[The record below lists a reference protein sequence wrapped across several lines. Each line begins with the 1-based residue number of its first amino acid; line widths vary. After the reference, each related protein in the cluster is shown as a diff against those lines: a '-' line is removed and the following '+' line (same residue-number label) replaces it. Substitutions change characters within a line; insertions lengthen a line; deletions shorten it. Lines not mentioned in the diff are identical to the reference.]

1 MFEKSDLKNLI
12 YLVKLNLTIVLLASF
27 ILDIQAQNITR
38 GPYLQMMSPSSTR
51 IRFRTDND
59 SKPTILIGKSPKSLT
74 RSIKQTTSTKEHELV
89 LDSLSSNTRYYYQIV
104 TPSQTL
110 GDSTY
115 FFQTAPAK
123 GAKSKFSFWSTGDMY
138 PGQAQLDVYEGF
150 KKFIGNKY
158 TNIYLTVGDN
168 VYAGASDNDFQANFF
183 QVYQNGPIL
192 KQSALFP
199 STGNHDYD
207 ISSRRQDDPTI
218 AYFQNFTLPQKG
230 ELSGIPSNSE
240 AYYSYDYGNT
250 HFICLDSHAWGADN
264 MRLFDG
270 PSEQLNWLKKDLAA
284 NKQDWTV
291 VYFHHPPYT
300 KGTYD
305 SDSNQGFNA
314 ELYNLRNILVPIFD
328 EYHVD
333 IVLTGHSHIFER
345 SKPLKGLL
353 GTSADFNPKVNW
365 TQSSTGKYDASENSC
380 PYMFDSNDFSK
391 HGTVYIVNGVGGGYG
406 NPRPD
411 GPHVVMAYTKPYTNG
426 SFYVEI
432 ENNRFDAKFIDA
444 SGNILD
450 QFTIFKNLK
459 LKPITDL
466 TLDYGKSVDLN
477 ASWIGQYN
485 WSTNQTSASITVNP
499 TTSTSYQVS
508 DPQKCFNEKYN
519 VTVSAP
525 LGTMDYS
532 EIPFDHLTI
541 YNLQGQFIQEI
552 SHPGKV
558 NTELMHNIP
567 QGSYILRIV
576 YNQQEKVLKL
586 VN

>member
-1 MFEKSDLKNLI
+1 MFENFDLKNPMHFL
-12 YLVKLNLTIVLLASF
+12 KLTLTIVLLAF
-27 ILDIQAQNITR
+27 LILDIQAQNITR

-59 SKPTILIGKSPKSLT
+59 SKPNILIGKSPKSLT
-74 RSIKQTTSTKEHELV
+74 RTIKQSTSTKEHEL
-89 LDSLSSNTRYYYQIV
+89 LIDSLTSNTRYYYQIV
-104 TPSQTL
+104 TPTQTL

-115 FFQTAPAK
+115 FFQTAPAE
-123 GAKSKFSFWSTGDMY
+123 GAKTKFSFWSTGDMY

-158 TNIYLTVGDN
+158 TNMYLTVGDN

-218 AYFQNFTLPQKG
+218 AYFQNFTLPRKG
-230 ELSGIPSNSE
+230 ELNGIPSNSE

-314 ELYNLRNILVPIFD
+314 ELFNLRNILVPIFD

-345 SKPLKGLL
+345 SKPLKGLI
-353 GTSADFNPKVNW
+353 GTSADFNPAINW
-365 TQSSTGKYDASENSC
+365 PQNSTGKYDASENSC
-380 PYMFDSNDFSK
+380 PYLFDTNDYSK

-411 GPHVVMAYTKPYTNG
+411 GPHVAMAYTKPYTGG
-426 SFYVEI
+426 SFFVEI

-444 SGNILD
+444 SGSVLD

-459 LKPITDL
+459 LKPTTDL
-466 TLDYGKSVDLN
+466 TLDYGKSIDLN
-477 ASWIGQYN
+477 ASWIGQYT
-485 WSTNQTSASITVNP
+485 WSTNQTSGSISVNP
-499 TTSTSYQVS
+499 TTSTSYVVS
-508 DPQKCFNEKYN
+508 DPQKCFSEKYN

-525 LGTMDYS
+525 LGTA
-532 EIPFDHLTI
+532 EFNEVPFDHLTI

-552 SHPGKV
+552 NHPGKV
-558 NTELMHNIP
+558 NAELMHNIP

-586 VN
+586 IN